1 VRSPKIAAACT
12 AVLLATACGG
22 GGGGD
27 AADPSEAP
35 DSLTVWVMGTAQDPL
50 VEYFEGVEK
59 RYQETYPDTKV
70 EVEFIPWEDAQ
81 QSITNAVAGGDAP
94 DVLEV
99 GNDQTAN
106 WATQGALLALDDYM
120 GDWEDAA
127 DLDQNALEY
136 GQADGA
142 QYGVPWFAGVR
153 TLYYRADWLEDLG
166 KEPPA
171 NWKELV
177 DVAKAIEEEH
187 DVPGF
192 AAPTDFTNGIASF
205 IWSNGGEIAVQ
216 NGEQWEGRLTSPET
230 KEAIDFYAS
239 LTTEEKVSPQSYVG
253 ENELIPLADMAN
265 GKLGMYI
272 DGSWATGQMEEQAE
286 DPEVL
291 EEISAAPIP
300 GADGIAPAFAGG
312 SALSVF
318 ATTEYPEFAFELLK
332 VMGDKEGGKGYAD
345 AAGYFPAYPE
355 LLDDPAYQEDPVT
368 AAGAEQMKN
377 TQFFPATPR
386 WTSADQD
393 KKILPAAVLE
403 IVKGEDIDSVLE
415 QADKDLTE
423 TLNEETE

>member
-1 VRSPKIAAACT
+1 MRFPKIAAAST
-12 AVLLATACGG
+12 AVLLATACG

-50 VEYFEGVEK
+50 VEYFDGIEK
-59 RYQETYPDTKV
+59 RYQETYPDTAV

-99 GNDQTAN
+99 GNDQTGN
-106 WATQGALLALDDYM
+106 WANQGALLSLDEHM

-136 GQADGA
+136 GQFDGV

-166 KEPPA
+166 MAPPTT
-171 NWKELV
+171 WKELV
-177 DVAKAIEEEH
+177 DVAKAVEKEH

-239 LTTEEKVSPQSYVG
+239 LTTEEEISPQSYVG

-272 DGSWATGQMEEQAE
+272 DGSWAMGQMEEQAE
-286 DPEVL
+286 DPELL

-300 GADGIAPAFAGG
+300 GAEGIAPAFAGG
-312 SALSVF
+312 SALTVF
-318 ATTEYPEFAFELLK
+318 STTEHPAHAFELLK
-332 VMGDKEGGKGYAD
+332 LMGDKEGGKGYAD

-355 LLDDPAYQEDPVT
+355 LLDDQSYQEDPVT

-386 WTSADQD
+386 WTTADQD
-393 KKILPAAVLE
+393 QKILPAAVLE
-403 IVKGEDIDSVLE
+403 IVKGEDVDAVLE
-415 QADKDLTE
+415 QANKDLTA

>member
-1 VRSPKIAAACT
+1 
-12 AVLLATACGG
+12 
-22 GGGGD
+22 
-27 AADPSEAP
+27 
-35 DSLTVWVMGTAQDPL
+35 M
-50 VEYFEGVEK
+50 
-59 RYQETYPDTKV
+59 
-70 EVEFIPWEDAQ
+70 
-81 QSITNAVAGGDAP
+81 
-94 DVLEV
+94 
-99 GNDQTAN
+99 
-106 WATQGALLALDDYM
+106 
-120 GDWEDAA
+120 
-127 DLDQNALEY
+127 
-136 GQADGA
+136 
-142 QYGVPWFAGVR
+142 
-153 TLYYRADWLEDLG
+153 
-166 KEPPA
+166 
-171 NWKELV
+171 
-177 DVAKAIEEEH
+177 
-187 DVPGF
+187 
-192 AAPTDFTNGIASF
+192 
-205 IWSNGGEIAVQ
+205 Q